1 MLNKKDLSKI
11 GIGTWGIGGFAERN
25 PENDDQKQ
33 VECLK
38 YAFYKGLNNVELNMW
53 IAGGYGVN
61 LVSEAYKDSK
71 LKRNDIFLKQGFYRF
86 SAKTL
91 DEGYK
96 EIETVL
102 KLFNTDILDTF
113 ELGLPNI
120 HFYGY
125 KESLNFMK
133 MLLNNN
139 MARFVSLAN
148 SDLETL
154 KLYHN
159 EFGDKLFSSEVGFNF
174 EIRENEDFGIMKY
187 AEDNDI
193 LNIIFQPLRRNRT
206 AIRNYPLLVELSKKY
221 NKTQNQIIINWLVGK
236 KLLPLI
242 KTESIEHIDENLA
255 ALDFKIEEADFD
267 ALNNFRING
276 WETPKIDW
284 YGTGDGVKID
294 QLSNV
299 FDEEYDKQSAIK

>member
-1 MLNKKDLSKI
+1 MLNKKELSKI

-25 PENDDQKQ
+25 PQNDDQKQ
-33 VECLK
+33 FDCLK
-38 YAFYKGLNNVELNMW
+38 YSFDKGLNIVELNMW
-53 IAGGYGVN
+53 IAGGYAVK
-61 LVSEAYKDSK
+61 LVSEAYKESK
-71 LKRNDIFLKQGFYRF
+71 LKRDDIFLKQGFYRF

-133 MLLNNN
+133 MLLKNNV
-139 MARFVSLAN
+139 ARFVSLAN

-159 EFGDKLFSSEVGFNF
+159 EFGNKLFSSEVGFNF

-255 ALDFKIEEADFD
+255 ALDFKIEEADFV

-276 WETPKIDW
+276 WVTPKIDW

-299 FDEEYDKQSAIK
+299 FDEEYEKQKVII